1 MEIVVL
7 TVAIAFV
14 FLTFCAQNEDLGEE
28 KKRYFSFVGFIVIA
42 GVILEFL
49 GREIDGYV
57 QLHRQ
62 LNIVKAAELSLVP
75 MVPAILLHV
84 INAKEKTKLISYI
97 LVVVNMVLEILSV
110 FIKII
115 FYVDSQGIYHRAWAY
130 PIYIIIYVIGII
142 ILVKETINF
151 SIEYQ
156 GKHWQNLAATVIFLG
171 MGFAM
176 QIVNSTFKTEWISLA
191 IALVFYYIYY
201 VDLTLQID
209 MQSGV
214 FCRSAYDKMFKI
226 INYDTAIFVID
237 INNFKEIND
246 KFGHQAGD
254 IYISKVAETIKRQF
268 IGIGYCYRIGGDEF
282 VVVLKN
288 GAYVK
293 SVKLETNYDTYKVM
307 DAFRKKINDAIAKER
322 EKDPVFP
329 NVAIGAA
336 YHVHGDSFALTMK
349 RADERMYRDK
359 AEYKKIQN

>member
-1 MEIVVL
+1 
-7 TVAIAFV
+7 
-14 FLTFCAQNEDLGEE
+14 
-28 KKRYFSFVGFIVIA
+28 
-42 GVILEFL
+42 
-49 GREIDGYV
+49 
-57 QLHRQ
+57 
-62 LNIVKAAELSLVP
+62 
-75 MVPAILLHV
+75 
-84 INAKEKTKLISYI
+84 
-97 LVVVNMVLEILSV
+97 
-110 FIKII
+110 
-115 FYVDSQGIYHRAWAY
+115 
-130 PIYIIIYVIGII
+130 
-142 ILVKETINF
+142 
-151 SIEYQ
+151 
-156 GKHWQNLAATVIFLG
+156 
-171 MGFAM
+171 M

-214 FCRSAYDKMFKI
+214 FCRSAYDKMCKI

-293 SVKLETNYDTYKVM
+293 SVRLETNYDTYKVM
-307 DAFRKKINDAIAKER
+307 DAFCKKINDAIAKER

-336 YHVHGDSFALTMK
+336 YHVHGDNFASTMK
-349 RADERMYRDK
+349 RADERMYKDK
-359 AEYKKIQN
+359 AESKKVQD